1 MNTQIDSHPG
11 AAPAHK
17 PASKPNKKLFGLLAV
32 AIVVLLGLLYVGIR
46 PRLQRNTALAQ
57 SVKQARSTVPLVDV
71 ITPQWVSEGGLSLPS
86 NVQAIKETTMNART
100 TGYLR
105 RLYVDIG
112 SHIKTGQLLAE
123 IESPDVDQQVYQAQA
138 QTAQSQATVG
148 QSQATVAQQR
158 AGVVQ
163 MQAQVAQQSAVVEQA
178 RATLAST
185 EAKLTQAQAAQGQA
199 EAQLAHAQQALDVQ
213 KAALKQMQAQLDLA
227 AVTNTRYQDLLKQGF
242 VAQQDADT
250 AAATLK
256 TATAAVESAQASI
269 QSAQADIQAAQQA
282 VVASKAVVTSAQ
294 ADVQASQKSVQASE
308 AALTSS
314 QATVQAAQASV
325 QASLKN
331 VQANQAFVTSNVAN
345 TRRYAVMRSFERVVA
360 PFDGVITSR
369 NVDVGTLISAGGSNS
384 APTSTAPVVGMFGI
398 ARTDEIRIQIN
409 VPQTYVATI
418 RSGSK
423 AQVTV
428 REVPGRVFTGTVTL
442 RAGALDATSRTQL
455 VEVHL
460 PNRDN
465 VLVPGMYAQV
475 HLAPSHPPLTLRIP
489 GTALIIDG
497 QGTRVAVVTAQN
509 TLHLQ
514 PITIGRDFGTEVE
527 ITEGLKGTEKLV
539 NNPSDTLQ
547 ESQPVQVAA
556 TPPAGGTASTPPADG
571 TASR

>member
-11 AAPAHK
+11 ASPAHK
-17 PASKPNKKLFGLLAV
+17 PASKPNKKLFGLLAA

-57 SVKQARSTVPLVDV
+57 SVKQARSMVTLVDV

-86 NVQAIKETTMNART
+86 NVQAIKEATVNART

-112 SHIKTGQLLAE
+112 SHIKAGQLLAE

-163 MQAQVAQQSAVVEQA
+163 MQAQVAQQSAVVEQS

-185 EAKLTQAQAAQGQA
+185 EAKVTQAQAAEGQA

-213 KAALKQMQAQLDLA
+213 KAALKQMQAQLNLA
-227 AVTNTRYQDLLKQGF
+227 TVTNTRYQDLLKQGF

-250 AAATLK
+250 AAAALK
-256 TATAAVESAQASI
+256 TATAAVESAQASV

-282 VVASKAVVTSAQ
+282 VVASKAVVVSAQ

-308 AALTSS
+308 AALASS

-331 VQANQAFVTSNVAN
+331 VQANQATVTSNVAN
-345 TRRYAVMRSFERVVA
+345 TRHYAVMRSFERVVA

-369 NVDVGTLISAGGSNS
+369 NVDVGTLISAGGSTS

-460 PNRDN
+460 PNQDN

-514 PITIGRDFGTEVE
+514 PVTIGRDFGTEVE

-547 ESQPVQVAA
+547 ESQPVQIAS
-556 TPPAGGTASTPPADG
+556 TPPAGGTAS
-571 TASR
+571 R